1 MRRIRADH
9 PEFELRNALVY
20 TARKDRPCDIHGCGA
35 TIRAG
40 LTYALINTGVA
51 ACNRHWEPADIVDVA
66 P

>member
-1 MRRIRADH
+1 MRRLRPDIDTY
-9 PEFELRNALVY
+9 ELRNALVY
-20 TARKDRPCDIHGCGA
+20 TARKDRPCDINGCGA

-40 LTYALINTGVA
+40 LTYALINTGVD